1 MLCNYNDCTQLC
13 VNVIDWP
20 NHMFSGRCFVL
31 TELVNGLHTMLY
43 KSHSMLGLALLAH
56 YSRAEI

>member
-1 MLCNYNDCTQLC
+1 MLCNYNDSTQLC

-31 TELVNGLHTMLY
+31 TELVNAACITMLY
-43 KSHSMLGLALLAH
+43 KSHSMLGLAL
-56 YSRAEI
+56 

>member
-1 MLCNYNDCTQLC
+1 MCAIIMTTQLC